1 MKEDR
6 SFAEEPQSNDTSY
19 GVEATAVR
27 TLAASTGTVAIL
39 GTTAKTENKGDVS
52 PSAVDTILEE
62 QEENG
67 ERTLETAEI
76 HIEESAK
83 NPPSR
88 PNSSKLENDNKEE
101 IVEKPITSPNST
113 KEESIKEVPHSE
125 SPAANNSSPGDDAP
139 SIEEPKV
146 SPGKEADTN
155 NEESSSEPI
164 VSELVKEKEEDLSK
178 SISSERL
185 KTNSISNTTL
195 SSDSIVE
202 LDNGSVKQS
211 PSADKVLE
219 SFDSS
224 STVEFVDV
232 PKDVSKSLVQDDRT
246 NPAIS
251 ISSELSNKANLPLDG
266 EKTPEVDAST
276 PTLADVKNDV
286 DDLPPPPPPEVL
298 EESLELPTSNGEK
311 SLVEEVNKESSE
323 GDQDVNTNSSSKDLV
338 NDEVSLTSE
347 ISSNISSSIQS
358 VVKNEPNNS
367 ENESK
372 SAIENSSPN
381 ASECNKAGTE
391 SPLSSDNNSSFNDN
405 GDNGASPVTAVILSP
420 APVNPEPKKEEPL
433 ETSENVPPT
442 KIEPTVELT
451 NGISS
456 VIDTSTDRT
465 SIKESAEENLP
476 KETVTETTNIA
487 ESPKIES
494 MPQVNGETSEDL
506 QIDLGDEKVI
516 AAATAI
522 QASFRG
528 YQTRQNL
535 KTEQKNEENC
545 PSQVAE
551 DTQLDSKKSYEEI
564 KQASIDLVND
574 ITEQAISIL
583 DNADDKMVAAAT
595 TIQANFRGF
604 QTRQTLKNKLDSG
617 LPPSEETIPPS
628 ERSPALTPEL
638 IEAVKDEVD
647 GICKEA
653 EIIAAERAES
663 ADMLKGVQQVV
674 VGVKDAT
681 LPSVSSVAAVRGSA
695 TPPSVSLDIDD
706 SKEEVFDSLTD
717 VDEKVVN
724 AATTIQAN
732 FRGFQTRKNLK
743 NKDTNDVRF

>member
-1 MKEDR
+1 MKEDK
-6 SFAEEPQSNDTSY
+6 SFAEEPESNDTSY

-39 GTTAKTENKGDVS
+39 GTTAKTDKGDVS

-67 ERTLETAEI
+67 ERTLETAEV
-76 HIEESAK
+76 HIAESIQ

-88 PNSSKLENDNKEE
+88 PSSSILDNDNKAES
-101 IVEKPITSPNST
+101 VENSVTSPNST
-113 KEESIKEVPHSE
+113 KEVSIQEVPPSE
-125 SPAANNSSPGDDAP
+125 SPAANNSSPGEDAP
-139 SIEEPKV
+139 SIEESKI

-164 VSELVKEKEEDLSK
+164 VSELVKEKEEDLSNT
-178 SISSERL
+178 ISSERL

-224 STVEFVDV
+224 STVEFVDA
-232 PKDVSKSLVQDDRT
+232 PKDQSKSLVQDDRT

-266 EKTPEVDAST
+266 EKTPEVVST
-276 PTLADVKNDV
+276 PTEPVKIDV

-298 EESLELPTSNGEK
+298 DESLEPATSNGEK
-311 SLVEEVNKESSE
+311 SLVEEINKDSSE

-358 VVKNEPNNS
+358 VVKNEPNNQ
-367 ENESK
+367 ENDSK
-372 SAIENSSPN
+372 SAVENSSPN
-381 ASECNKAGTE
+381 NSESNKAGTD

-405 GDNGASPVTAVILSP
+405 GDNGTSPVTAVILSP
-420 APVNPEPKKEEPL
+420 APINSEAKKEEPV
-433 ETSENVPPT
+433 EESESVQSN
-442 KIEPTVELT
+442 KNEPTVELT

-456 VIDTSTDRT
+456 GIDTPTDNASVR
-465 SIKESAEENLP
+465 ESADENPP
-476 KETVTETTNIA
+476 KEKITVSLNGE
-487 ESPKIES
+487 ESTKLES
-494 MPQVNGETSEDL
+494 TPQVNGETSEDI

-528 YQTRQNL
+528 YQTRQTL
-535 KTEQKNEENC
+535 KAGQKEEENG
-545 PSQVAE
+545 PSQITEDAE
-551 DTQLDSKKSYEEI
+551 QESKITYEEI

-604 QTRQTLKNKLDSG
+604 QTRQNLKNKLDSG
-617 LPPSEETIPPS
+617 LPPSEETFPPS

-724 AATTIQAN
+724 AATTIQAT
-732 FRGFQTRKNLK
+732 FRGFQTRKNLQ
-743 NKDTNDVRF
+743 NKDTPTDVSV